1 MFEYFITKEEL
12 NMLKRDIKFL
22 TAIRLM
28 RMDNIITTLQSL
40 FYRVLVLD
48 KEDTVSNK
56 RDRLELILYYGAV
69 LYESLKT
76 FYDTKDLLKSLEEYK
91 INVEDIN
98 YLFQEWENP
107 ASFTKSVLAKI
118 RDKLAFHFD
127 EDVFPEA
134 ILKFDSNDDKIQILE
149 ADSEKSIDVNYSFI
163 LVLYYNYLLSYASKG
178 NSDEE
183 KLKYIYD
190 EMNSISVKL
199 RKVIEKIT
207 GELLINIVHEKKI

>member
-1 MFEYFITKEEL
+1 
-12 NMLKRDIKFL
+12 
-22 TAIRLM
+22 M

-91 INVEDIN
+91 RNVEDIN